1 MVAVDAVE
9 VELKVEFWGSLEI
22 LRLVVTVI
30 VALAIVDVDL
40 ISEVLLSFCCFEPIL
55 TMLWLV
61 KVE

>member
-40 ISEVLLSFCCFEPIL
+40 ISEVLLSFCCFELISA
-55 TMLWLV
+55 MLWLV

>member
-30 VALAIVDVDL
+30 VAFAIVDVDL

-55 TMLWLV
+55 AMLWLV